1 MNDIEIGDYVRTR
14 RGIGKVLE
22 IKTVQPK
29 LYGKYDVAYL
39 IDVCPR
45 MYISE
50 STFIKHSKNIIDL
63 IEVGD
68 IIEFNGEKYQ
78 VIYDESYNKLGILIP
93 NKNYLAIK
101 HSSLEFVFEQN
112 KYVTILTKEQYMQNC
127 YTVEREKRC

>member
-68 IIEFNGEKYQ
+68 FVNGNRVVDKYLYAGEMPVLETVGIE
-78 VIYDESYNKLGILIP
+78 YNAYCLSEGDIR
-93 NKNYLAIK
+93 
-101 HSSLEFVFEQN
+101 E
-112 KYVTILTKEQYMQNC
+112 ILTKEQYLQNR
-127 YTVEREKRC
+127 YKVERS

>member
-1 MNDIEIGDYVRTR
+1 MDIAVGDYFRTR

-68 IIEFNGEKYQ
+68 FVNGYRVLEMFKFQNDKYAFTICKSDFKSICGICSEEDIE
-78 VIYDESYNKLGILIP
+78 
-93 NKNYLAIK
+93 
-101 HSSLEFVFEQN
+101 
-112 KYVTILTKEQYMQNC
+112 TILTKEQYSQNC
-127 YTVEREKRC
+127 YTVERS

>member
-68 IIEFNGEKYQ
+68 LVFIEDFFNYSFIH
-78 VIYDESYNKLGILIP
+78 IYDETMLEALKED
-93 NKNYLAIK
+93 IK
-101 HSSLEFVFEQN
+101 EDVKIKS
-112 KYVTILTKEQYMQNC
+112 ILTHEQYSQNC
-127 YTVEREKRC
+127 YTVERS

>member
-68 IIEFNGEKYQ
+68 FVNGREVKHIAMFEGFPNYPKLIFVDEKR
-78 VIYDESYNKLGILIP
+78 LIP
-93 NKNYLAIK
+93 DDTCENDEIK
-101 HSSLEFVFEQN
+101 
-112 KYVTILTKEQYMQNC
+112 TILTKEQYSQNC
-127 YTVEREKRC
+127 YTVERS

>member
-1 MNDIEIGDYVRTR
+1 MSKEINMDIEVGDYVKTR

-68 IIEFNGEKYQ
+68 IVNGYRIDSIDSWGVLVHEARGINKSGFSIPVAQYEEDIEN
-78 VIYDESYNKLGILIP
+78 V
-93 NKNYLAIK
+93 
-101 HSSLEFVFEQN
+101 
-112 KYVTILTKEQYMQNC
+112 LTHEQYSQNC
-127 YTVEREKRC
+127 YTVERR